1 VRRRPTA
8 RATLT
13 GVTGLVVAALI
24 AGACGSASDGGAGP
38 DGAGSDRAG
47 SDEAGVDELT
57 ATSSPGDA
65 NTTTVVPPGGET
77 RAVVVGRASIEPS
90 GNRVAVGVG
99 AIDRVEPIDVELPG
113 IPVQVLPVR
122 GGWSVPFGPGL
133 SGEDESPFAGEPEP
147 RWFVTLDDGS
157 GLVVDET
164 YAVIDGVLP
173 EPLPSVDGFDDPL
186 PDGIVALADE
196 LAVALVRPTDRY
208 PHGALGDR
216 IEAEAVQVIGFTGDT
231 RTTFG
236 PEPPAVIEGIAA
248 LVADATGDGRPEIL
262 VTHSDADQGASL
274 ALWSPDGDLLATS
287 EGIGLGNRWRNQLA
301 IAPVGPNG
309 EIEIIDVRTPHIGG
323 TVQYFRVEGDRLVRV
338 ASHSGF
344 TSHRLG
350 SRNLDLGIVADA
362 DGNGALDVLVPT
374 DRRETVGVL
383 TRFDGPGDGYDGV
396 EVVAELDL
404 PGRMT
409 TNFGV
414 RPDLDREAGEVTATG
429 ATGLGFAVGTDEG
442 MLRIWPA
449 PGPGDR

>member
-1 VRRRPTA
+1 MVSVLA
-8 RATLT
+8 
-13 GVTGLVVAALI
+13 AAL
-24 AGACGSASDGGAGP
+24 AAAACGTTSDRVAVP
-38 DGAGSDRAG
+38 DGAGRV
-47 SDEAGVDELT
+47 EAVT
-57 ATSSPGDA
+57 
-65 NTTTVVPPGGET
+65 TTTVGPRGET
-77 RAVVVGRASIEPS
+77 RAVEVGRSSIEPS

-99 AIDRVEPIDVELPG
+99 AIDRLEPIDVELPG

-122 GGWSVPFGPGL
+122 GGWSVPFGIGPG
-133 SGEDESPFAGEPEP
+133 DEAEGPFADEPLP
-147 RWFVTLDDGS
+147 RWFVTLDDGT
-157 GLVVDET
+157 GVVVDET
-164 YAVIDGVLP
+164 GSVVEGVAA
-173 EPLPSVDGFDDPL
+173 EPLPTVNGFDDPL
-186 PDGIVALADE
+186 PDGVVTMTDG
-196 LAVALVRPTDRY
+196 LAVALVQPTDRY

-216 IEAEAVQVIGFTGDT
+216 IEAAAVQALGLDGGAGA
-231 RTTFG
+231 TFG
-236 PEPPAVIEGIAA
+236 PEPPAVIEGISA
-248 LVADATGDGRPEIL
+248 LLADATGDGRPEVL

-274 ALWSPDGDLLATS
+274 ALWSPDGELLAAS
-287 EGIGLGNRWRNQLA
+287 DGIGLGNRWRNQLA
-301 IAPVGPNG
+301 IAPVGPGG

-323 TVQYFRVEGDRLVRV
+323 TVQYFRIEGDRLVRV

-414 RPDLDREAGEVTATG
+414 RPDLDPQAGEATAS
-429 ATGLGFAVGTDEG
+429 TGLSFAVGTDEG
-442 MLRIWPA
+442 VLRIWPA
-449 PGPGDR
+449 PDPADR